1 MGVNPY
7 VLEPHWANWMLVLEM
22 FVAGIAAGTFF
33 VIALMNFS
41 AARGAVGTE
50 DREVAA
56 RMGFIPLPLMLLVGL
71 LLIVDLGEPGRFL
84 NIVFRSPEA
93 AERGPSPL
101 MFNGNSPM
109 TWGTYVILIFGALT
123 IIPFLD
129 ALLHTGRIR
138 RAKGGLSGLI
148 ESAAHNP
155 VGMVVCGI
163 FALAVGT
170 YSGILLN
177 VTSQNVWGDT
187 VLLGAMYMVFSALS
201 GAAVAAIVADR
212 SAFPRTAAAVRQLLV
227 WFAAV
232 AGVLV
237 LILVVNLAIVGR
249 AVPLVAD
256 LDQLVA
262 PIFWL
267 GVVGLAILYPLLAL
281 WRASPVRAQ
290 RAGAKRGGATTLTVA
305 GYDLGRLAFV
315 GAGVLIGVLAF
326 RYVLLY
332 SALAAI
338 H

>member
-22 FVAGIAAGTFF
+22 FIAGVAAGTFF
-33 VIALMNFS
+33 LIALMNFS
-41 AARGAVGTE
+41 AARGPAGEE

-56 RMGFIPLPLMLLVGL
+56 RIGFIPLPLMLVVAI

-84 NIVFRSPEA
+84 NLVLPSPAA
-93 AERGPSPL
+93 AERGGPL

-109 TWGTYVILIFGALT
+109 TWGTYVIAIFGALT
-123 IIPFLD
+123 LIPFLD
-129 ALLHTGRIR
+129 SLRHTGRLG
-138 RAKGGLSGLI
+138 RAKGGPSVLV
-148 ESAAHNP
+148 ESLAHNP
-155 VGMVVCGI
+155 IGMVVCAL

-170 YSGILLN
+170 YSGVLLN

-187 VLLGAMYMVFSALS
+187 ILLGAMYMVFSALS

-212 SAFPRTAAAVRQLLV
+212 LAFARTAAAIRQLLV

-237 LILVVNLAIVGR
+237 LILVVNLAIVGQV
-249 AVPLVAD
+249 APLIAD

-262 PIFWL
+262 PVFWL
-267 GVVGLAILYPLLAL
+267 GVVGLAILYPLLTY
-281 WRASPVRAQ
+281 WRGGPVRV
-290 RAGAKRGGATTLTVA
+290 KRGGTTTLAVA
-305 GYDLGRLAFV
+305 GYDLGRLAIV

-332 SALAAI
+332 SALAALQ
-338 H
+338 